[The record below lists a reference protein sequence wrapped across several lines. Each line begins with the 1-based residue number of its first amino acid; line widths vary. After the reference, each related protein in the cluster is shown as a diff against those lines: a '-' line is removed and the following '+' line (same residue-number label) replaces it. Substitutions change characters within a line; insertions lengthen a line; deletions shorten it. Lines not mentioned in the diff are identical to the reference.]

1 MFSHQVNVFFKKIID
16 NRNKKQYSILLEFEV
31 IERGDDM
38 NKPRRPKGDNVAIL
52 IDFTSHLIGNYHNFL
67 LSQYGITTKQ
77 AKVLSYLY
85 HNQDCEIIQKD
96 IEKVFFLRSST
107 VTSVMGNLEKQGF
120 IERFHSQS
128 DGRVKSIVITPKG
141 NEVQQGI
148 KESLK
153 HLEEKILEGWNE
165 EQKDELR
172 CLLKKVAENMK
183 KN

>member
-1 MFSHQVNVFFKKIID
+1 
-16 NRNKKQYSILLEFEV
+16 
-31 IERGDDM
+31 M
-38 NKPRRPKGDNVAIL
+38 NEPRRPKGDNVAIL
-52 IDFTSHLIGNYHNFL
+52 IDFTSHLIGNYHNVL

-120 IERFHSQS
+120 IERYHNHS

-141 NEVQQGI
+141 NQVQHGI
-148 KESLK
+148 EESLDL
-153 HLEEKILEGWNE
+153 LEKKILEGWKDDE
-165 EQKDELR
+165 KDEFR
-172 CLLKKVAENMK
+172 CLLRKVAENMK
-183 KN
+183 RD